1 MFKNEIQFVPLG
13 IVVIVEMVIW
23 VWKTKPGGPLPM
35 NLVLPFIVAIA
46 VAVLLGIFLDYL
58 IRRWQH

>member
-46 VAVLLGIFLDYL
+46 VAVLLGIFLD
-58 IRRWQH
+58 